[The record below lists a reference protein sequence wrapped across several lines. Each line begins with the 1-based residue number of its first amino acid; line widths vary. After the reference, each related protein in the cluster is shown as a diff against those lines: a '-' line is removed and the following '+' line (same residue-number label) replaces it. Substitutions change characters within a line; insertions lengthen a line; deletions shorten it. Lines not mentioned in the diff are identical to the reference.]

1 MFDAKRKKEEL
12 PGWLIFYLRI
22 TFLKYSSHANLYFKL
37 IILQLPKYL
46 HIKYNSHWQENDED
60 DSEDDDQ
67 EENDAGSED
76 GNHSWKM
83 HYGAV
88 PCLFVWLSM

>member
-1 MFDAKRKKEEL
+1 M
-12 PGWLIFYLRI
+12 
-22 TFLKYSSHANLYFKL
+22 T
-37 IILQLPKYL
+37 LQLPKYH

-76 GNHSWKM
+76 GNHS
-83 HYGAV
+83 
-88 PCLFVWLSM
+88 